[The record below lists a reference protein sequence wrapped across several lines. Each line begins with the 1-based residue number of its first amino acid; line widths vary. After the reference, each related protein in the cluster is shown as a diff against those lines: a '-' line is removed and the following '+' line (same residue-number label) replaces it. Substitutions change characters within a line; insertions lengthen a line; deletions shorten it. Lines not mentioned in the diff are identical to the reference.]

1 MRKIIG
7 TVILIGVVTFVIN
20 TKVYVTAGEGISHQ
34 RIEAIAKENRERL
47 KIGEYAEAEETKYLI
62 DVTQEDI
69 NLMARVVMSEASTLC
84 DDAQQAIATTIV
96 NRVRSGK
103 WGSTVEE
110 VVFYPNAYS
119 TQDNGV
125 PYEECYDAVYS
136 ALTYEAFPLDMYYF
150 REGKFHS
157 FGYPLMKIGTT
168 YFTTEGENDAWQ
180 D

>member
-1 MRKIIG
+1 MRKIIE
-7 TVILIGVVTFVIN
+7 TAILVGVFTFTIN
-20 TKVYVTAGEGISHQ
+20 TQMYVTAGEGISHQ
-34 RIEAIAKENRERL
+34 RIESIAKENRERL
-47 KIGEYAEAEETKYLI
+47 SKPEEPKYLI

-110 VVFYPNAYS
+110 VVYYPNAYS

-150 REGKFHS
+150 REDKYHS

-168 YFTTEGENDAWQ
+168 YFTTEGENDVWQ